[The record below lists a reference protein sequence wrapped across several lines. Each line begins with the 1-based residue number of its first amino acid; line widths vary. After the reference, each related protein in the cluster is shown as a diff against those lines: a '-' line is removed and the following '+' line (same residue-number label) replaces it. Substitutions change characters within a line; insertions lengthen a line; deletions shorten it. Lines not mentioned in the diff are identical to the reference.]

1 LTAYD
6 AHTIQQKVDELLAKM
21 TLAEKIGQMFQT
33 DPVIFLRSVD
43 SGEQATT
50 IITGPEQTHHL
61 EPVVLY
67 NLGSILGSADGQTAY
82 RIQKQYMENNRLKI
96 PLLFMFDIIHGFR
109 TIFPIPLALA
119 CSWDLKL
126 IEETA
131 RVAAAE
137 GAASGIHVTFAP
149 MVDLVRDPRWGRVM
163 ESSGEDPYLNSRIA
177 EAYVRGFQGDL
188 GEPGTVASCVKHF
201 AAYGAAEG
209 GRDYNTVDISESS
222 LRESYLPAYRAGLDA
237 GAELV
242 MTSFNVVD
250 GVPATINK
258 FLLRDIL
265 RHEWGYDG
273 IVISDYTSLA
283 ETIAHMAVKDG
294 REAAQRALEAGLD
307 IEMISMAYVR
317 HLEDLVRSG
326 EVDEALIDEAVRRIL
341 TLKFKLGLFD
351 DPYRYINL
359 EAEQAAH
366 LRPEYRQLSRE
377 AAAKSI
383 VLLKNDGVLP
393 LSRSVRSVAVIGPLA
408 DSGQI
413 LGGWSAMG
421 KHEEAVTLR
430 QGIASKLGT
439 DVTVT
444 AVAGCD
450 IDSTD
455 ESGFA
460 EALAAAE
467 TADVVILALGER
479 EDMSGEAGSRV
490 FLNVPGVQQKL
501 AEEVMKLGKPTV
513 LVLFNGRPLDL
524 RWFDE
529 HVPAIVEAWYP
540 GTEGGHA
547 VADILFGDVN
557 PSGKLTMSF
566 PYAVGQ
572 IPVYYNCLNTGR
584 PKGHEDNDFRFISK
598 YLDAPN
604 RPLYPFGYG
613 LSYTTF
619 TYEEAALDGSVLRPD
634 GKLHARVTV
643 TNSGQYAGEEVVQLY
658 VRDLWGS
665 RSRPLLELKGFRK
678 VKLAPGESVQVE
690 FEITPEMLQYYT
702 ARRIFE
708 TEPGDFLVFVG
719 SSSRDIIEC
728 GKFTF
733 KTL

>member
-6 AHTIQQKVDELLAKM
+6 ALAIRHKVEDLLKKM
-21 TLAEKIGQMFQT
+21 TLTEKIGQMFQT

-43 SGEQATT
+43 SGDRATM
-50 IITGPEQTHHL
+50 IVTGPEQQQHL
-61 EPVVLY
+61 EPEVLY
-67 NLGSILGSADGQTAY
+67 TLGSILGSADAQTAY
-82 RIQKQYMENNRLKI
+82 RIQKQYLEHSRLKI

-109 TIFPIPLALA
+109 TIFPIPLGLA
-119 CSWDLKL
+119 CSWDPGL
-126 IEETA
+126 IEQTA

-137 GAASGIHVTFAP
+137 GTASGIHVTFAP
-149 MVDLVRDPRWGRVM
+149 MIDLVRDPRWGRVM

-188 GEPGTVASCVKHF
+188 GQPGTLASCVKHF

-222 LRESYLPAYRAGLDA
+222 LRETYLPAYRAGLDA

-265 RHEWGYDG
+265 REEWGYGG

-283 ETIAHMAVKDG
+283 ETIAHMAVRDG

-307 IEMISMAYVR
+307 IEMMSMAYVR

-326 EVDEALIDEAVRRIL
+326 EVEETLIDEAVRRIL

-351 DPYRYINL
+351 DPYRYIKL
-359 EAEQAAH
+359 EEEQAAH
-366 LRPEYRQLSRE
+366 LRPEYRQLARE

-393 LSRSVRSVAVIGPLA
+393 LDRSVRSVAIIGPLA
-408 DSGQI
+408 DSGHI

-421 KHEEAVTLR
+421 KPEEAVTLR
-430 QGIASKLGT
+430 QGIASKLGA
-439 DVTVT
+439 DAIVI
-444 AVAGCD
+444 AAAGCD
-450 IDSTD
+450 IDSDD

-460 EALAAAE
+460 EALATAAA
-467 TADVVILALGER
+467 ADVVILALGER

-490 FLNVPGVQQKL
+490 FLDVPGVQQKL

-547 VADILFGDVN
+547 VADVLFGDVN
-557 PSGKLTMSF
+557 PSAKLTMSF

-584 PKGHEDNDFRFISK
+584 PKGSEDNSNRFVSK

-613 LSYTTF
+613 LSYTRF
-619 TYEEAALDGSVLRPD
+619 TYEGAALDGTLLRPD

-643 TNSGQYAGEEVVQLY
+643 TNSGPYAGEEIVQFY
-658 VRDLWGS
+658 IRDLWGS
-665 RSRPLLELKGFRK
+665 RARPLLELKGFRK
-678 VKLAPGESVQVE
+678 VKLEPGESVQVE
-690 FEITPEMLQYYT
+690 YTITPEMLQYYT

-708 TEPGDFLVFVG
+708 TEPGDFLAFVG
-719 SSSRDIIEC
+719 SSSRDIVEC
-728 GKFTF
+728 GKFTYEA
-733 KTL
+733 